1 MTGIESYGV
10 ALPTLRLPA
19 SAYVEA
25 WGSCAARGLK
35 QKAFC
40 AYDEDPVTLG
50 IGAARQALLRLPTS
64 VEIGALFFG
73 VCLRAAQDYWQALI
87 YCTITVH

>member
-1 MTGIESYGV
+1 MIGIESYGV

-50 IGAARQALLRLPTS
+50 IGAAREALRRLKTPRPLKRS
-64 VEIGALFFG
+64 HLLQLCQQRYLKIQ
-73 VCLRAAQDYWQALI
+73 R
-87 YCTITVH
+87 